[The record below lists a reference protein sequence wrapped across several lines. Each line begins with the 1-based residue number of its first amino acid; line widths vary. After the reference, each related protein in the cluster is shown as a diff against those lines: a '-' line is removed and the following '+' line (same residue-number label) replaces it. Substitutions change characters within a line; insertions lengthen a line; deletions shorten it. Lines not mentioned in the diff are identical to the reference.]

1 MARLATTVGDGGW
14 CGRQVVTYGLGN
26 APARDSYHRDRNA
39 NRILFA
45 MGGGIDMA
53 HNMTDGGVMANFPNF
68 RARSTADHAVAFRNR
83 IYGETR
89 AVVRTDVG
97 C

>member
-1 MARLATTVGDGGW
+1 
-14 CGRQVVTYGLGN
+14 
-26 APARDSYHRDRNA
+26 
-39 NRILFA
+39 